1 MLQSFKLAIKSI
13 WGNKMRSFLTM
24 LGIIIGVAAV
34 IILVSLVNGY
44 MGSVVESF
52 ASMGV
57 NQINVNV
64 TNLTSRTVDV
74 DQMYAFYDEH
84 GDLFDG
90 ISPNVSLSATVKKGD
105 DSMSSTSVAGRS
117 EQYLDMKDYDLQ
129 LGRNIAYS
137 DIASRQK
144 VCVIGS
150 YVAQELFG
158 SAQKAVSETL
168 KINGYAFKIV
178 GIVETQDEENME
190 DGGTDDFVWIP
201 YSVATSL
208 AGSANISSYTLTV
221 SDTDNADT
229 AKTLIQNFL
238 YETFKDS
245 DLYRVT
251 AMSEMLDS
259 ILKEENGE
267 WLIAYENIKAP
278 FFVTE
283 TELVNY
289 TKIETP
295 VEVIQNMT
303 KNLSLAE
310 QKRKDWISELIEN
323 TNYICMKNLRNEKV
337 KEIAER
343 FHIKKQRIKNIYYLY
358 LATGG
363 VSRKRK
369 EKEKIRS
376 KELEEKYKNFDW
388 AIKKYY
394 YSAKQMSLEMTYDM
408 MLMICHFI
416 YASVNSNH
424 IR

>member
-57 NQINVNV
+57 NQINVNM

-84 GDLFDG
+84 GDLFNG

-137 DIASRQK
+137 DIVSRQK

-158 SAQKAVSETL
+158 SAQKAISETL

-178 GIVETQDEENME
+178 GIVETQDEESME

-259 ILKEENGE
+259 LNEQ
-267 WLIAYENIKAP
+267 IAMMSGMLGGIAGISLLVAGVGVMNIMLVS
-278 FFVTE
+278 VTE
-283 TELVNY
+283 RT
-289 TKIETP
+289 
-295 VEVIQNMT
+295 
-303 KNLSLAE
+303 
-310 QKRKDWISELIEN
+310 
-323 TNYICMKNLRNEKV
+323 
-337 KEIAER
+337 KEIGL
-343 FHIKKQRIKNIYYLY
+343 KKAIGARKKVILGQFLTEAAV
-358 LATGG
+358 LTSVGG
-363 VSRKRK
+363 IIGVVLGIGLSKVVSKVAGSPTAISVPAIIGSVVFSMLIGIIFGLLPSVK
-369 EKEKIRS
+369 AANLNPIDALRS
-376 KELEEKYKNFDW
+376 E
-388 AIKKYY
+388 
-394 YSAKQMSLEMTYDM
+394 
-408 MLMICHFI
+408 
-416 YASVNSNH
+416 
-424 IR
+424 

>member
-57 NQINVNV
+57 NQINVNM

-74 DQMYAFYDEH
+74 EQMYAFYDEH

-105 DSMSSTSVAGRS
+105 DSMDSTSVAGRS

-129 LGRNIAYS
+129 IGRNIAYS

-158 SAQKAVSETL
+158 SAEKAINETL
-168 KINGYAFKIV
+168 KINGYAFKVV
-178 GIVETQDEENME
+178 GIVETQDEDNME

-259 ILKEENGE
+259 LNEQIAMMSGMLGGIAGISLLVAGVGVMNIMLVSVTERTREIGIKKALGARRKIILKQF
-267 WLIAYENIKAP
+267 LIEAVILTLMGGIIGVVAGIASGFAITQSLAYPYI
-278 FFVTE
+278 
-283 TELVNY
+283 
-289 TKIETP
+289 
-295 VEVIQNMT
+295 
-303 KNLSLAE
+303 LSLFSVFVSLLFCCIIGVVFGLLPAV
-310 QKRKDWISELIEN
+310 KASKLDPIEA
-323 TNYICMKNLRNEKV
+323 LRFE
-337 KEIAER
+337 
-343 FHIKKQRIKNIYYLY
+343 
-358 LATGG
+358 
-363 VSRKRK
+363 
-369 EKEKIRS
+369 
-376 KELEEKYKNFDW
+376 
-388 AIKKYY
+388 
-394 YSAKQMSLEMTYDM
+394 
-408 MLMICHFI
+408 
-416 YASVNSNH
+416 
-424 IR
+424 